1 MIEIINWEILIKNHI
16 PIRKYIFWTKY
27 IKCLNFSNPMAMARK
42 LALACWP
49 AGRGAWERGERGIV
63 SKFKISKQNK
73 KAARKKRIKK
83 GLCVG
88 FIRGIYIVERRISAE
103 FPQRVSWTSFCR
115 WNFLRPLVF
124 AVIL

>member
-1 MIEIINWEILIKNHI
+1 M
-16 PIRKYIFWTKY
+16 PQF
-27 IKCLNFSNPMAMARK
+27 FQSNGDGKETSAR
-42 LALACWP
+42 LLACWP

-103 FPQRVSWTSFCR
+103 FPQRVS
-115 WNFLRPLVF
+115 
-124 AVIL
+124 